1 MTTGHY
7 MVTIQEAAKRL
18 GVKEGAIRKRIE
30 RGTLSSEKR
39 DGRVFVFID
48 APPVDDMGY
57 DAGHHAGNDKEYD
70 AGYPVGYDAL
80 IQSQQDQIET
90 LKREVEDWKEE
101 ARRKDTI
108 IMTMAQRIPELE
120 PAPEPREAPET
131 ASEGAEGVEV
141 PIKEERRSWLY
152 RFFFGE

>member
-1 MTTGHY
+1 VTTGHY

-48 APPVDDMGY
+48 APPVDDAGY
-57 DAGHHAGNDKEYD
+57 DAGHATGNDGGYD

-80 IQSQQDQIET
+80 IQSQQDQIDT

-120 PAPEPREAPET
+120 PAPEQREAPET
-131 ASEGAEGVEV
+131 ASEGMEGVEV
-141 PIKEERRSWLY
+141 PIEEKTSWWRRL
-152 RFFFGE
+152 FFS